1 MKETKR
7 ISFLKEVSTMMY
19 GYGDVSAP
27 RTDTTETLHNY
38 LIDYL
43 SILLCNTHGMAK
55 IKGKTK
61 TEDLM
66 YFLKRDRKKYS
77 RVKNLLITNE
87 ELKMERKVFKCNEY
101 ENDT

>member
-1 MKETKR
+1 MRDHRRST
-7 ISFLKEVSTMMY
+7 FLKEVRTMLY

-27 RTDTTETLHNY
+27 RADTAEVLHAYLINY
-38 LIDYL
+38 LN
-43 SILLCNTHGMAK
+43 ILLTNTHNMAK

-66 YFLKRDRKKYS
+66 YVLKRDRLKYS

-87 ELKMERKVFKCNEY
+87 ELKAARKIFECKEY
-101 ENDT
+101 ENDM